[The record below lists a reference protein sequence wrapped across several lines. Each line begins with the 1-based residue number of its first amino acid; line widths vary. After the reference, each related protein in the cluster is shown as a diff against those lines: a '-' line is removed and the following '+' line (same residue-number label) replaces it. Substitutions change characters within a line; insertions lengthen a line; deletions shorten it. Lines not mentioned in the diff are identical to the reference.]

1 MRMKVKTK
9 TESYSAERMAL
20 LLGGAFLMGAG
31 IGLCNVADWGMDP
44 LAVLVS
50 GVSRTLA
57 ASFSLC
63 NYFIYLIMAAA
74 AWRLDKRQVTLW
86 SFITP
91 FACSL
96 GIEAVMRVLS
106 YMPHSLVSFTC
117 YLAGITVMSLGISLS
132 VKAQMG
138 KSPYDAL
145 IYAVMTRTGKA
156 YSLIRW
162 GMDAAWLIL
171 GAVLGGTCGVGT
183 VMALLLVG
191 KLVELFN
198 RLLDRREAGETI
210 VPKENT

>member
-1 MRMKVKTK
+1 MKMRTK
-9 TESYSAERMAL
+9 TEQRSAERMAL
-20 LLGGAFLMGAG
+20 LLGGAFLMGVG

-50 GVSRTLA
+50 GISKTLT

-63 NYFIYLIMAAA
+63 NYFVYLIMAIA
-74 AWRLDKRQVTLW
+74 AWRLDKRQVTIW

-91 FACSL
+91 FTCSL
-96 GIEAVMRVLS
+96 GIEAVMRILS
-106 YMPHSLVSFTC
+106 YMPHSIISFAC
-117 YLAGITVMSLGISLS
+117 YLAGISVMAFGISLS

-145 IYAVMTRTGKA
+145 IYAAMTCTGKS

-162 GMDAAWLIL
+162 GMDGAWLIL
-171 GAVLGGTCGVGT
+171 GAILGGACGVGT

-198 RLLDRREAGETI
+198 RLLNRQSPFSI
-210 VPKENT
+210 S